1 MLQKALAFA
10 DREAVLVRREAI
22 MAIIGSWALD
32 GGSSGDAFFD
42 DLVALNRAA
51 AGLHRLLGPHE

>member
-1 MLQKALAFA
+1 
-10 DREAVLVRREAI
+10 